1 MTMGN
6 IMARLGA
13 AITDHDLDAFVSL
26 FATDYQSDQPAH
38 PMRTFSGAD

>member
-1 MTMGN
+1 MGD
-6 IMARLGA
+6 IMALWVPPSLA
-13 AITDHDLDAFVSL
+13 TTPDAFVSL